1 VLVAAEE
8 VRARLRRRLVEEYGV
23 DEADMLLDP
32 PPGGW
37 GEVVTRD
44 WLQLVLDARFAP
56 VHEKF
61 ASIDRRFDS
70 IDDRFASIDAR
81 FGSMDSRLAS
91 IESEIRA
98 QTWKLVAA
106 MTGLFA
112 AFVAAIKL

>member
-37 GEVVTRD
+37 REVVTRD

-56 VHEKF
+56 VYEKF

-70 IDDRFASIDAR
+70 VEARLTSIE
-81 FGSMDSRLAS
+81 SRLAS
-91 IESEIRA
+91 MESEMRA

-106 MTGLFA
+106 MTGLLGA
-112 AFVAAIKL
+112 LVAAIKL

>member
-1 VLVAAEE
+1 
-8 VRARLRRRLVEEYGV
+8 LVEEYGV

-56 VHEKF
+56 VYEKL
-61 ASIDRRFDS
+61 
-70 IDDRFASIDAR
+70 ASIDAR
-81 FGSMDSRLAS
+81 FESVDDRFLSLESRLTA

-98 QTWKLVAA
+98 QTWKMIAA

>member
-1 VLVAAEE
+1 MLVAAEE

-37 GEVVTRD
+37 GEIVTRD
-44 WLQLVLDARFAP
+44 WLQLVLDARLAP
-56 VHEKF
+56 IHEKLG
-61 ASIDRRFDS
+61 
-70 IDDRFASIDAR
+70 SIDAR
-81 FGSMDSRLAS
+81 FDSVDARFASVDDRFLSLESRLAS

-98 QTWKLVAA
+98 LTWKLVAA

>member
-56 VHEKF
+56 IHEKL
-61 ASIDRRFDS
+61 ASH
-70 IDDRFASIDAR
+70 DDRFGSIE
-81 FGSMDSRLAS
+81 SRLAS

>member
-1 VLVAAEE
+1 MAAEE

-37 GEVVTRD
+37 GEVVTRE

-56 VHEKF
+56 IHEKLG
-61 ASIDRRFDS
+61 SH
-70 IDDRFASIDAR
+70 DDRFQAIEAR
-81 FGSMDSRLAS
+81 LTS

-106 MTGLFA
+106 MTGLLGA
-112 AFVAAIKL
+112 LVAAIKL